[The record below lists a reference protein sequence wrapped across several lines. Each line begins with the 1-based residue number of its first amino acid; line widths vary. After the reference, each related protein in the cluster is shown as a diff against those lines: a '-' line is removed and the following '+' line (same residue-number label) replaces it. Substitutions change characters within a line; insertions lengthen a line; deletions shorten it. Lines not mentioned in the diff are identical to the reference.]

1 MQVLKQQLL
10 KLLPLS
16 VKRQLEI
23 LRFYRR
29 NPSFLPFN
37 KHQTG
42 FSENTKLILSFPRSG
57 SSWVGSIVGQDK
69 VACYLREPITTQYQ
83 FLRKGLPSVF
93 SFESCLLKN
102 EYNTFIEQ
110 AFNGQPTP
118 LKNITAFPDQWLNN
132 NASKLLVIKEVN
144 PLCVESF
151 IKFKPQILYLV
162 RHPYAVAKSFNALNW
177 QGDDLISGK
186 VSSCEFARIQ
196 SIRPTLLQTNFWHQ
210 IDYLQGWIEARTQN
224 MLEDADYRLFAY
236 ERLCQQPMSEFK
248 QVFEFFNMAWSNDTE
263 QSILATFDQTKIVAE
278 GDFSLKRAKNQIGRV
293 TVNKEN
299 RKTYE
304 IVLQAYIEGIM
315 DYNTLNGSN
324 YAPTYSDASEFVT
337 FQ

>member
-1 MQVLKQQLL
+1 M
-10 KLLPLS
+10 
-16 VKRQLEI
+16 
-23 LRFYRR
+23 
-29 NPSFLPFN
+29 
-37 KHQTG
+37 
-42 FSENTKLILSFPRSG
+42 
-57 SSWVGSIVGQDK
+57 
-69 VACYLREPITTQYQ
+69 
-83 FLRKGLPSVF
+83 
-93 SFESCLLKN
+93 
-102 EYNTFIEQ
+102 
-110 AFNGQPTP
+110 
-118 LKNITAFPDQWLNN
+118 
-132 NASKLLVIKEVN
+132 IKEVN

-210 IDYLQGWIEARTQN
+210 IGYLQGWIEARTQN